1 MKCKEIKIG
10 QLKFANPVFGASGC
24 VGHGYELQDYTDIS
38 RVGALSMKTVT
49 YDPRIGNKP
58 PRICEVPNG
67 MMTSIGL
74 QNPGAKK
81 YIEEYLPEIKKAMRP
96 DQIIISV
103 GGNDTEDY
111 LRTVDMFLE
120 TCTEDDI
127 AAIELNGACPNV
139 KHGGGVMS
147 ASADAMYELIK
158 VVKKHTDIPLIGKMN
173 TNFQNFCDVAKG
185 IEAAGAEA
193 VYLVSTPMGL
203 RIDIKRRKPMI
214 GNVVAPVNGPAV
226 FPQSVLKTWNVYK
239 SVNIPVIAS
248 GGIYTAEDA
257 VEIMM
262 AGAAAVGIGS
272 AQFINPNAMN
282 EILAGLVQF
291 CDDNGIDSFAELTGS
306 VQI

>member
-103 GGNDTEDY
+103 GGNDNEDY

-214 GNVVAPVNGPAV
+214 GNVVAPVTGPAV

-291 CDDNGIDSFAELTGS
+291 CDDNGIDSFVELTGS
-306 VQI
+306 AQI